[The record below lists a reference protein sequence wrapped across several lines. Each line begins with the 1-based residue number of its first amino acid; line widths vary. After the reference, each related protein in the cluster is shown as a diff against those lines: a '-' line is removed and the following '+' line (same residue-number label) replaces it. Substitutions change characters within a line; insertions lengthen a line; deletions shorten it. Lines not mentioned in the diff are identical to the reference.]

1 MQLNRSLSIVGSA
14 SAIRDLEPDPGSYL
28 RLASTM
34 VRDEKWLS
42 AAECAKRTGLT
53 VRALRIYER
62 KGLLCPS
69 RSSSG
74 WRRYSA
80 RDLTRLNAIVSLK
93 ALGLSLVQIRGLLT
107 EKSPSLPQ
115 VLQMQCE
122 SLRRKVAESEYA
134 LSMAT
139 VAARRLQTRQKLS
152 LRELCELVRS
162 LDAARRS
169 ITQSTVFFVRGLM
182 KERLT
187 PEEQHAW
194 DTWWATH
201 PKDAAQN
208 AVFLREQ
215 IQLYDEIHCLID
227 RGVVP
232 SAAAAQQLMKRYNAL
247 LEKYGVRER
256 TVRTLDWNESVTTR
270 FMSMEAEARA
280 REPRSDR
287 LPRPFASQKLL
298 DFLDA
303 ARTGSTGSVKLQQL
317 LGDVE
322 RLINSGTQAGARAA
336 QPLVQ
341 RLRELCASYD
351 FGDAYVYARYTSF
364 LGRINRF
371 KMSPGHG
378 RAWDFL
384 VRALEVRRRNGR
396 VSQRHVITMPPGS
409 PPGG

>member
-1 MQLNRSLSIVGSA
+1 M
-14 SAIRDLEPDPGSYL
+14 
-28 RLASTM
+28 
-34 VRDEKWLS
+34 
-42 AAECAKRTGLT
+42 
-53 VRALRIYER
+53 
-62 KGLLCPS
+62 CPS
-69 RSSSG
+69 RSSNG

-80 RDLTRLNAIVSLK
+80 GDLARLNVIVSLK
-93 ALGLSLVQIRGLLT
+93 ALGLSLAGIRGLLT
-107 EKSPSLPQ
+107 GKLPSLPQ

-122 SLRRKVAESEYA
+122 SLRSRVAESEYA

-169 ITQSTVFFVRGLM
+169 ITQSSVFFVRGLM
-182 KERLT
+182 KELLT

-208 AVFLREQ
+208 AAFLREQ
-215 IQLYDEIHCLID
+215 IQLYDEIHDLID

-232 SAAAAQQLMKRYNAL
+232 SAAAAQQLMRRYNAL

-256 TVRTLDWNESVTTR
+256 TVRTLDWNDSVTRR

-280 REPRSDR
+280 RAPRSDR
-287 LPRPFASQKLL
+287 LPGPFASQKLF
-298 DFLDA
+298 DFIDA
-303 ARTGSTGSVKLQQL
+303 ARTVSTWSVKLQQL

-322 RLINSGTQAGARAA
+322 RLINSGTQPGARAA

-341 RLRELCASYD
+341 RLRVLCASYGL
-351 FGDAYVYARYTSF
+351 GDAYVYARYTPF
-364 LGRINRF
+364 WARINHC
-371 KMSPGHG
+371 KMSPGHDK
-378 RAWDFL
+378 AWDFL
-384 VRALEVRRRNGR
+384 IRALEVCRRNGR
-396 VSQRHVITMPPGS
+396 ASQRRPITMLSGRS
-409 PPGG
+409 PRG